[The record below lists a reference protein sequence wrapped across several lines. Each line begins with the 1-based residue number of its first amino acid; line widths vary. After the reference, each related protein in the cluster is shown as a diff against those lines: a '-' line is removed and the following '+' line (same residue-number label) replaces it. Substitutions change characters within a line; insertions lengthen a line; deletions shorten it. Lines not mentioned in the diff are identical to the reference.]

1 MEMAGLARSSDSI
14 GETEMESLQ
23 FSGNKPWVSRLFL
36 DAKGLLSAGLFSL
49 AFSASSYTHISRRRS
64 ISGGKMIFA
73 KHFSLPSTFLLGV
86 WGIHFATKQGI
97 SVEKSK
103 WKQENWKGK
112 LDLGVEKSKRK
123 QTRSRVASNPFPP
136 GRWFW
141 PSSLVASL
149 MPQFQTW
156 MKTLRGLILFC
167 GLQSFFVLLLLV
179 ANWNDPRK
187 VCVWLLIRVFR
198 GGEWRSGKKALKGLE
213 RRQIRG
219 FTCVPVYISIWPH
232 QNFILTFEKPV
243 MPRVNRQ

>member
-23 FSGNKPWVSRLFL
+23 FSGSKPWVDCSSTQKAYSLRDFSRSRSQR
-36 DAKGLLSAGLFSL
+36 LL
-49 AFSASSYTHISRRRS
+49 THTSPVVVRS
-64 ISGGKMIFA
+64 QGGKTIFA
-73 KHFSLPSTFLLGV
+73 KRFSLSSTFLLGV